1 MIIRKFNINDTKEI
15 ITLIHRNLLEY
26 NIKDYNLKRMIKFA
40 QEYTIDKIIKIA
52 TNGNMYVI
60 CDELKIVGCGA
71 IMYNNFLKNE
81 CIILSLFVLPEYH
94 NKGIGKKIIETL
106 EKDPISLI
114 SKKIIVNASLS
125 SNIFYEKMGFS
136 YKNNK
141 KIPYL
146 YEYYQMEKIIS

>member
-26 NIKDYNLKRMIKFA
+26 NIKDYSLKRMIKFA

-94 NKGIGKKIIETL
+94 NKGIGKK
-106 EKDPISLI
+106 S
-114 SKKIIVNASLS
+114 
-125 SNIFYEKMGFS
+125 
-136 YKNNK
+136 
-141 KIPYL
+141 
-146 YEYYQMEKIIS
+146 